1 MDSDHY
7 TRSVDVNMRYLVLM
21 NFNLILMC
29 SNVGFVLAGNNVVG
43 SIVMTAKH
51 GWTDNTNNTIISSC
65 AISGL
70 ILGSL
75 FSSKLVVYGRG
86 RADAAAASGLP
97 AAPGWT
103 ATRAAGRTPGP
114 ARCANGV
121 ARRTNARRPDGAAT
135 ADGTAGDQ
143 RCHACGGAT

>member
-75 FSSKLVVYGRG
+75 FSSKLVVYGR
-86 RADAAAASGLP
+86 RWMAMILSVVIIAS
-97 AAPGWT
+97 
-103 ATRAAGRTPGP
+103 
-114 ARCANGV
+114 
-121 ARRTNARRPDGAAT
+121 
-135 ADGTAGDQ
+135 
-143 RCHACGGAT
+143 